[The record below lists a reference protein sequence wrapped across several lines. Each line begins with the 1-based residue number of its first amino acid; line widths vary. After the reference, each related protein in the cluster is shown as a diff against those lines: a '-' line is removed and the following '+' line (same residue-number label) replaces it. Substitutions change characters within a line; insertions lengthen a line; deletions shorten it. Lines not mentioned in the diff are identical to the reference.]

1 MVSRSGY
8 DNNNSIIKDI
18 WYYNRYLMFGTRPGH
33 ITFESHLEKLK
44 EPVRPIMVDLRKF
57 VTSLGSNVIEEI
69 RPHRI
74 VYSKTMNFRTFLDI
88 ESTPGD
94 SLMLSIRYG
103 RSTLPVYLKVATI
116 EDAELAKK
124 QIAEAYQ
131 KIQ

>member
-1 MVSRSGY
+1 
-8 DNNNSIIKDI
+8 
-18 WYYNRYLMFGTRPGH
+18 MFGTRPGR

-57 VTSLGSNVIEEI
+57 VISLGSNVIEEV

-74 VYSKTMNFRTFLDI
+74 VYSKTLNFRTFLDI
-88 ESTPGD
+88 EPTTGD
-94 SLMLSIRYG
+94 SLMLSISYG
-103 RSTLPVYLKVATI
+103 RGTSPVSLMVVTI
-116 EDAELAKK
+116 EDAERAKK

>member
-1 MVSRSGY
+1 
-8 DNNNSIIKDI
+8 
-18 WYYNRYLMFGTRPGH
+18 MFGTRPGR

-57 VTSLGSNVIEEI
+57 VISLGSNVIEEV

-88 ESTPGD
+88 EPPTGGGD
-94 SLMLSIRYG
+94 SLVLSIRYG
-103 RSTLPVYLKVATI
+103 RGTPPVSLMVMTI
-116 EDAELAKK
+116 EDAERAKK